1 MNLKKQ
7 MENKENVMIGLG
19 VMAGFLSSLCCIGPL
34 ILTILG
40 VSGVAVLSRF
50 EILRIPFIVLVVTLF
65 VIAGYFLFK
74 KRSTCEPG
82 TICSDFKKYRKL
94 LIVYW
99 IGLIMSIL
107 GVFSPNLLSAF
118 FDS

>member
-7 MENKENVMIGLG
+7 MENKENVMIGMG
-19 VMAGFLSSLCCIGPL
+19 VLAGFLSSLCCIGPL

-50 EILRIPFIVLVVTLF
+50 DILRIPLIILVVAIF
-65 VIAGYFLFK
+65 MIAGYFLLK
-74 KRSTCEPG
+74 KRNTCEPG
-82 TICSDFKKYRKL
+82 AICSDFKKYRKL

-99 IGLIMSIL
+99 IGLIMAVL

-118 FDS
+118 FNY